1 MADLHLWHF
10 LALSLLTLFVWIL
23 PSRWQFDAVAV
34 GTLLFIMLFSPW
46 TAFLLVLNC
55 LLVYQ
60 IALHKQHKSRWI
72 VAAVLAV
79 MLQFV
84 CLRLLQQ
91 TESQFTVT
99 VSLLGLAYSS
109 CRHIHYLVENY
120 RGKITPDL
128 RSLLHYQLFLP
139 VLVTGPINRYPEFIR
154 SLQRRR
160 WDHADF
166 SKALERII
174 YGYAKVV
181 IIGNYIIDLKIR
193 GSVQAMELSPALQSW
208 VLSALDWAYLYAQ
221 FSGWS
226 DVAIGFSLLMGV
238 QIAENFNNPLKA
250 TNLIE
255 FWQRWHI
262 SLSSWCKDYIFVPV
276 VSITRKPLLA
286 VTAAMLVMGAWHELS
301 LYYVLWGC
309 YHAIGIAGCRLFQA
323 HFRTLDEVTQHHSSP
338 NSSSKVTMLTAQLG
352 GWCCTFFFIVSGA
365 PVITFV
371 QQWIQ
376 SYV

>member
-1 MADLHLWHF
+1 M
-10 LALSLLTLFVWIL
+10 SLLTLLVWLI
-23 PSRWQFDAVAV
+23 PPRWQFDAVAV
-34 GTLLFIMLFSPW
+34 GTLSFMLLFSPW
-46 TAFLLVLNC
+46 AALLLLFNC
-55 LLVYQ
+55 VLVYQ
-60 IALHKQHKSRWI
+60 VARHKHTKASWIIAVV
-72 VAAVLAV
+72 VAVI
-79 MLQFV
+79 LQFL

-91 TESQFTVT
+91 TENQLTTT

-109 CRHIHYLVENY
+109 CRHIHYLIESY
-120 RGKITPDL
+120 RGKIIPNF

-139 VLVTGPINRYPEFIR
+139 VLVTGPINRYPEFVR

-160 WDHADF
+160 WDEADF
-166 SKALERII
+166 SKGLERII

-181 IIGNYIIDLKIR
+181 IVGNYVIDVKLR
-193 GSVQAMELSPALQSW
+193 SLTQPVELPPTMRLW
-208 VLSALDWAYLYAQ
+208 VESALDWAYLYAQ

-238 QIAENFNNPLKA
+238 KISENFNSPLRA

-262 SLSSWCKDYIFVPV
+262 SLSSWCKDYVFVPV
-276 VSITRKPLLA
+276 VA
-286 VTAAMLVMGAWHELS
+286 VTRQPLVAVVAAMLVMGAWHELS

-323 HFRTLDEVTQHHSSP
+323 HIGTPADPSQL
-338 NSSSKVTMLTAQLG
+338 NSTANIRSTALEAAAQLG
-352 GWCCTFFFIVSGA
+352 GWCCTFLFIVSGA
-365 PVITFV
+365 PVITMV

-376 SYV
+376 HYV